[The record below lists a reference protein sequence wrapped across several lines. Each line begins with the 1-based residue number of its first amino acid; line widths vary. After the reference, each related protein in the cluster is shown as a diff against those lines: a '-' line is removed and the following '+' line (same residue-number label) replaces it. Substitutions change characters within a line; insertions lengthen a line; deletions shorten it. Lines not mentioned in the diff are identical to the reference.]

1 MWSIVFLNTIEKLHG
16 IKLLFIIPI
25 LERSSSKIVHVK
37 NGYFFISSAKWK
49 LSSINFCFIN
59 RQLKLACHLFRTYKW
74 KWLLFIRLA
83 YDMLPFQLVGVI
95 ISQAFNFDGL
105 AQSCV
110 NSMYYYFYST
120 ANSESKDSFS
130 VFLDREFDVSLGKVD
145 R

>member
-1 MWSIVFLNTIEKLHG
+1 MKVVVNQ
-16 IKLLFIIPI
+16 LLF
-25 LERSSSKIVHVK
+25 
-37 NGYFFISSAKWK
+37 YQSAAKA
-49 LSSINFCFIN
+49 SMPSV
-59 RQLKLACHLFRTYKW
+59 RTYKW

-95 ISQAFNFDGL
+95 IWQAFNFDGL